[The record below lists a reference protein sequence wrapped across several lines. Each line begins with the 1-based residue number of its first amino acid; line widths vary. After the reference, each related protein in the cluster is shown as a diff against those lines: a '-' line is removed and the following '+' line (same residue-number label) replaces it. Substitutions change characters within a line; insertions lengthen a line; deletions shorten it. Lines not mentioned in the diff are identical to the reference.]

1 MGFAISQ
8 LTSQMVKEVQSDCEY
23 QLTLITNS
31 LQRLA
36 MDSQSVLEKQMRYC
50 SSYMANNKDEEGEVD
65 LSTIEYMNSSAF
77 TAKYD
82 AELKAIQVKE
92 QALNVQKQ
100 QIETKQKMYSTQYEG
115 WIKNRDKNI
124 SDSFKY
130 GQ

>member
-36 MDSQSVLEKQMRYC
+36 MDSQSILEQQMRYC
-50 SSYMANNKDEEGEVD
+50 SSYMANNQDEEGEVD
-65 LSTIEYMNSSAF
+65 LSTVEYMNSAVF

-82 AELKAIQVKE
+82 AQLKAIQVKE